1 MRPVMET
8 TRSAGT
14 DVGDR
19 IAAVE
24 SRLGNGGR
32 GAPAVSGVAIR
43 QVDDERPT
51 VAMIVADAL
60 QNPLRVI
67 GPERRETASLA

>member
-1 MRPVMET
+1 MET

-19 IAAVE
+19 IAAE
-24 SRLGNGGR
+24 SRLGDGGR

-43 QVDDERPT
+43 QVEDARPT

-60 QNPLRVI
+60 QHPLRVI